1 MDLSRDYDT
10 DESEAEVSQPT
21 PKKRKQYKQKYNHS
35 WEKDPAE
42 TVGIFWGIFWGI
54 QTNGLGISREIFR
67 VKIKFGSGDT
77 DN

>member
-35 WEKDPAE
+35 WEKDPQLKQWIMA
-42 TVGIFWGIFWGI
+42 
-54 QTNGLGISREIFR
+54 
-67 VKIKFGSGDT
+67 VKSDPCKTLALSITLLSFCS
-77 DN
+77 